1 MMKSISN
8 WSLMVLMLVAAA
20 VAWYMRPTIFI
31 ADQRPKVDM
40 EELIPRQFGDW
51 HEIKQ
56 STGQIINP
64 QQTIQL
70 KKFYSQILSRTY
82 VNKDGEVIMM
92 SIAYGANQS
101 DSMALHY
108 PEVCYPAQ
116 GFQLLSKTIGT
127 LATPYGS
134 VPVKRLMTVLGIR
147 SEPVTYW
154 TTIGDKAVRGG
165 IETKLTQLAYGVRGQ
180 IPDGLIFRL
189 SSISSESTK
198 GFELQTLFAL
208 DLLRALSVSARV
220 LVYGLAS

>member
-1 MMKSISN
+1 
-8 WSLMVLMLVAAA
+8 MVLMLVAAA